1 MKQRECLEI
10 SSTRIQTVKGLLN
23 TTKKENKSWRKRVH
37 QMSTR
42 QSSIKTWKTKST
54 RLDRIWLVKKSARV
68 MMKLK
73 RSMQRCSLS
82 NLPKRWMRNKLIKTL
97 KHPKTKIRQSLL
109 NKKCLTWCYTNVFL
123 CKKWFK
129 ELKNCLTQVFLKNLE
144 STQHSFR
151 QTWALAVETLNLT

>member
-10 SSTRIQTVKGLLN
+10 SSTRSQTVKGPLN